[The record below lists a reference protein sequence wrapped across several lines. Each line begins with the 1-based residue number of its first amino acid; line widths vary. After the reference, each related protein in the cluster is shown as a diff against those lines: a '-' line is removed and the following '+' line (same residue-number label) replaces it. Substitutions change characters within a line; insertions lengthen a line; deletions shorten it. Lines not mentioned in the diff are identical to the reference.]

1 LKIEKNL
8 ASLFLNMLTKVNMK
22 TIIIDI
28 IGVILLG
35 ILLGSMFGWGF

>member
-1 LKIEKNL
+1 MHIGN
-8 ASLFLNMLTKVNMK
+8 NMK
-22 TIIIDI
+22 TIIIEI